1 VSDDT
6 PTGETEPASTPADEP
21 STPSEPAAP
30 SADATAAEPGAS
42 EPATLDPESPQPV
55 AAESAAAE
63 PVTAEPVAAEPVTAE
78 PVTAETTAAP
88 PTAVPVAPVAAATPP
103 PERRNGILLPIWV
116 AVLVAVLLIGG
127 IGFAIGYATGDDGGS
142 DAANASSSQ
151 VVPNGNGSTV
161 PDRNGNGNG
170 NSNGNENGTGNG
182 NGGGQTAAQIAFLG
196 VALDNAAANGG
207 ATITGVRDGSPA
219 ADGGLKAGDVITK
232 VGDTAVTN
240 QRDLVTAI
248 QAHKPGDTVTITYTR
263 NGTSAQAT
271 VTLGDRSEA
280 TRSSVS
286 P

>member
-6 PTGETEPASTPADEP
+6 PTGETEPASRPADEP

-30 SADATAAEPGAS
+30 SADATAAQPGAP
-42 EPATLDPESPQPV
+42 EPATLDPETSRPV
-55 AAESAAAE
+55 AGESAAA
-63 PVTAEPVAAEPVTAE
+63 APVAAEPVTAE
-78 PVTAETTAAP
+78 PVTAETMAAP

-116 AVLVAVLLIGG
+116 AVLVAVLLVGG

-151 VVPNGNGSTV
+151 VVPNGNGSTL
-161 PDRNGNGNG
+161 PNRNGNGSENGNGNG
-170 NSNGNENGTGNG
+170 N
-182 NGGGQTAAQIAFLG
+182 GQTAAQIAFLG
-196 VALDNAAANGG
+196 VALDNAPSNGG
-207 ATITGVRDGSPA
+207 ASITGVRDGSPA
-219 ADGGLKAGDVITK
+219 ADAGLKTGDVITK

-240 QRDLVTAI
+240 DRELVNAI

-280 TRSSVS
+280 TRSTVS